1 MNGLDEVL
9 NDFRADVSRAE
20 HLLTLVKTFRE
31 FGASAP
37 PQAIIDATVPWP
49 EATALHD
56 SSRLRRTDLPVLSGS
71 LQLYLAGRFEY
82 CIRQVVQVIADEIAS
97 RAMKYSDLPDSLRTE
112 LKCRTID
119 VAQNPRRYGYDEF
132 QAEALLASL
141 VANLQSVAG
150 PLAVNSNVLSIT
162 ESNMKD
168 RVLAELLKR
177 VGMNDFWK
185 EVGKQA
191 NVKLHLETM
200 TDGETTAEAQ
210 TRLNALMDERNQ
222 VAHPTSSTQ
231 FPDPD
236 QVLKA
241 ASFLNTLASVTVDLA
256 KVYLASYKPT
266 AA

>member
-31 FGASAP
+31 FGASMA
-37 PQAIIDATVPWP
+37 PQAIIDATAPWP
-49 EATALHD
+49 EAIALHD

-82 CIRQVVQVIADEIAS
+82 CIRQVVQAIADEIAS
-97 RAMKYSDLPDSLRTE
+97 RAMKYSDLPYSLRTE
-112 LKCRTID
+112 LKYRTIE

-150 PLAVNSNVLSIT
+150 PLTVSSNVLSIT

-168 RVLAELLKR
+168 RVLADLLKR

-200 TDGETTAEAQ
+200 SDSETTAEAQ
-210 TRLNALMDERNQ
+210 SRLNALMDERNQ

-266 AA
+266 VA

>member
-1 MNGLDEVL
+1 MSGLDEVL
-9 NDFRADVSRAE
+9 NDFRADVGRAE
-20 HLLTLVKTFRE
+20 HLLALVKTFRE

-37 PQAIIDATVPWP
+37 PQAIVDATPPWP
-49 EATALHD
+49 EAIALHD
-56 SSRLRRTDLPVLSGS
+56 ASRLRRTDLPVLSGS
-71 LQLYLAGRFEY
+71 LQLYLIGRFEY
-82 CIRQVVQVIADEIAS
+82 CIRQIVQVIADEIAS
-97 RAMKYSDLPDSLRTE
+97 RATKYSDLPDSLRTE
-112 LKCRTID
+112 LKNRTIE
-119 VAQNPRRYGYDEF
+119 VAQNPRRYGYDEL

-141 VANLQSVAG
+141 VGNLHSAAG
-150 PLAVNSNVLSIT
+150 PLSISSGVLSIT

-177 VGMNDFWK
+177 VGMNDFWR

-191 NVKLHLETM
+191 NVKLQLEKM
-200 TDGETTAEAQ
+200 TDGETTTEAQ
-210 TRLNALMDERNQ
+210 ARLNTLMDERNH

-256 KVYLASYKPT
+256 KVYLSSYKPVGS
-266 AA
+266 